1 MREIRK
7 FTNEEIEAV
16 RSPTTTLVE
25 AASATIEA
33 DPHPNVK
40 GLKLL
45 AFGVLTY
52 EEGVFAII
60 PGWISREDIG
70 HQDWFPPY
78 WEAAFHFGTALAVE
92 RYGIAPA
99 RFPGRLAVFVGR
111 NAASPLPAGRTRN
124 VFIPAILVDDRLII
138 WGCVNN
144 VMLATDKPA
153 CGAAIRKVLDA
164 VEAERWGGATH

>member
-60 PGWISREDIG
+60 PGWIPREDIG

-99 RFPGRLAVFVGR
+99 RFPGRSRCSSGATP
-111 NAASPLPAGRTRN
+111 PLPCLR
-124 VFIPAILVDDRLII
+124 
-138 WGCVNN
+138 
-144 VMLATDKPA
+144 
-153 CGAAIRKVLDA
+153 GARGMSLSPRYWSTIA
-164 VEAERWGGATH
+164 